1 MSITKLYT
9 ADDLLAM
16 GSDVPYELI
25 EGELRDMPPSA
36 FDSSEIGAHIL
47 AALHP
52 FVYGQ
57 GLGRL
62 SSEAGGY
69 ILSRNPDT
77 VVAPDVGFVRWQSIP
92 EGIPAGRFAPVAPDL
107 AVEVMFPSVSFA
119 DLQRKVQRYLAAG
132 TRLIW
137 AVRPERQ
144 AVVVYAPVREPM
156 ELGIG
161 DELDGEDTVP
171 GFRLPISQIFR

>member
-9 ADDLLAM
+9 ADDLMAM
-16 GSDVPYELI
+16 GLDAEYELI
-25 EGELRDMPPSA
+25 AGDLRDMPPSA
-36 FDSSEIGAHIL
+36 FDASEIGAHIL

-52 FVYGQ
+52 FVYGKR
-57 GLGRL
+57 LGRL

-77 VVAPDVGFVRWQSIP
+77 VVAPDVGFVRWDSAP
-92 EGIPAGRFAPVAPDL
+92 EGIPPGRFAPMPPDL
-107 AVEVMFPSVSFA
+107 AVEVMSPSNSFA
-119 DLQRKVQRYLAAG
+119 DVQRKVQRYLAAG

-137 AVRPERQ
+137 VVRPERQ
-144 AVVVYAPVREPM
+144 AVIVYAPDREPM
-156 ELGIG
+156 ELGIA
-161 DELDGEDTVP
+161 DELDGEDIVP